1 MSFSCYPC
9 WIVLN
14 MTKDLNLNKSADT
27 KLTAEKILAKVP
39 YSNGFHFFTYVGQYT
54 GETAV
59 SLETFARE
67 VEVISIESVDF
78 HFKRD
83 DFQKWIA
90 NAVGDT
96 ELATAIGN
104 IEKELTGEVLRRRIL
119 KIINARV
126 TELESKILYG
136 STKGSKK

>member
-1 MSFSCYPC
+1 
-9 WIVLN
+9 
-14 MTKDLNLNKSADT
+14 MTKDFNLNKSADV

-39 YSNGFHFFTYVGQYT
+39 YSNGFHFFTSVGQYT

-78 HFKRD
+78 HFKRA

-90 NAVGDT
+90 DAVGDT

-104 IEKELTGEVLRRRIL
+104 IEKELTGEVLRKRIL

-126 TELESKILYG
+126 TELESKIPYG
-136 STKGSKK
+136 SNKGSKK

>member
-1 MSFSCYPC
+1 MSFSCYAF

-14 MTKDLNLNKSADT
+14 MAKDINLNKSEDA
-27 KLTAEKILAKVP
+27 KLTAEKILSKVP
-39 YSNGFHFFTYVGQYT
+39 YSNGFHFFTSVGRYT

-78 HFKRD
+78 HFKRAY
-83 DFQKWIA
+83 FQKWIA
-90 NAVGDT
+90 DAVGDT
-96 ELATAIGN
+96 ELAIAIGN

-126 TELESKILYG
+126 TELV
-136 STKGSKK
+136 STTVAKNNHR